1 MKYERIE
8 FMVNKEKIK
17 ESCKRAI
24 KNIIYESCTDVDL
37 FNKPFEIEYLKEKTF
52 QEHVCDTITKAILT
66 GKISGLRLHKLGHV
80 LMPKKSLF
88 DFRKCALT
96 EIYDEIVYLTLVLII
111 ARDIEAARI
120 SKGTNCVF
128 SYRYKYFESG
138 RIFDPKYNYTAF
150 RKEVSR
156 KACLKK
162 NKVMIE
168 CDLSN
173 FYDRLNIHRVDS
185 TLKSIEKL
193 DRDIIDLINESL
205 LFWANRDS
213 YGLPVGSNASRI
225 LAETA
230 LIEIDNYL
238 KANKVDF
245 CRFVD
250 DYRIFAPDSYTAH
263 TQLAMLVQRLSKE
276 GITLNAQKTRFID
289 VSDWTI
295 GKKKI
300 QTKENEETREK
311 LDDKMEEEL
320 TENNRNRSKI
330 IRGYSGLVPTKFREL
345 TVSQIEKHKEKN
357 LDEMMRLL
365 KNTILIDPE
374 SLTDL
379 IKTIV
384 AQEKY
389 EYLKDIP
396 ELLKKYPQFI
406 PYFIDVVIKKG
417 SNLDNQSKAII
428 KGSFINWFSD
438 EAPEY
443 IRIYIV
449 RLLSSEVINDKECLL
464 NLFRNLKRNSGEYIG
479 RAILEALDG
488 KLTRGETLE
497 LRDYFYRADNWER
510 RQILKIVQESIP
522 ETECRPFMKDIA
534 IYTDD
539 IFLNWMKSSYKKE
552 KLFSKSGKGD

>member
-1 MKYERIE
+1 
-8 FMVNKEKIK
+8 MVNKEKIK
-17 ESCKRAI
+17 VACKRAI
-24 KNIIYESCTDVDL
+24 SNIIYESCTDVEL
-37 FNKPFEIEYLKEKTF
+37 FNKPFEIDYLKEKSF
-52 QEHVCDTITKAILT
+52 QEEISDTVTQAILT
-66 GKISGLRLHKLGHV
+66 GKVSGLKLHKLGHV

-96 EIYDEIVYLTLVLII
+96 EIYDEIVYLTLVLIV
-111 ARDIEAARI
+111 ARDVESARI
-120 SKGTNCVF
+120 SKSMNCVF

-138 RIFDPKYNYTAF
+138 RIFEPKYNYTAF

-156 KACLKK
+156 KACMKK

-173 FYDRLNIHRVDS
+173 FYDRLNIHRIDS

-193 DRDIIDLINESL
+193 DKDIIDLINESL

-238 KANKVDF
+238 KNNKVDF

-250 DYRIFAPDSYTAH
+250 DYRIFAPDAYTAH

-289 VSDWTI
+289 VSEWNI

-300 QTKENEETREK
+300 QTEEDEENREKEN
-311 LDDKMEEEL
+311 DKMKGEQ
-320 TENNRNRSKI
+320 TDSNPNRSKI

-345 TVSQIEKHKEKN
+345 TISQIDKYKEKN
-357 LDEMMRLL
+357 LEEMISLL
-365 KNTILIDPE
+365 KDTILINPE

-379 IKTIV
+379 VKTIV
-384 AQEKY
+384 AQARY
-389 EYLKDIP
+389 ECLKDIP

-417 SNLDNQSKAII
+417 NYLDDESKIVI
-428 KGSFINWFSD
+428 KDAFVNWFSD

-449 RLLSSEVINDKECLL
+449 RLLSSEVIDDKECLL
-464 NLFRNLKRNSGEYIG
+464 NMFRNLKRNSGEYIG

-510 RQILKIVQESIP
+510 RQILKLVQEAIP

-539 IFLNWMKSSYKKE
+539 IFLNWMKNSYRKE
-552 KLFSKSGKGD
+552 NRL